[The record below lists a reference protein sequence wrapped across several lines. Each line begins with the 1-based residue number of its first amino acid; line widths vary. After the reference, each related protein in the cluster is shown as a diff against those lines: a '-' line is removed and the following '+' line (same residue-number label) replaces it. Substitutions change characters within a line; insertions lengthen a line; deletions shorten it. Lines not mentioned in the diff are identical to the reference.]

1 MEGCIWDSFKRP
13 LQGKVHL
20 GRENTFG
27 LAEGR
32 RFLAGQGYEH
42 SLKAGVT
49 VAAAGQHH
57 RSWAFLREG
66 ACCNEGWYIAGAQ
79 TNMTQKEASIDYG

>member
-1 MEGCIWDSFKRP
+1 MIWDLFTRP

-20 GRENTFG
+20 GRENTCG

-32 RFLAGQGYEH
+32 RFLAGQEYEH

-49 VAAAGQHH
+49 VVATGQCH

-66 ACCNEGWYIAGAQ
+66 LAVMRGG
-79 TNMTQKEASIDYG
+79 T

>member
-1 MEGCIWDSFKRP
+1 M
-13 LQGKVHL
+13 HL
-20 GRENTFG
+20 GRENTSG

-32 RFLAGQGYEH
+32 RFLAGQEYEH

-49 VAAAGQHH
+49 VVAAGQRH

-66 ACCNEGWYIAGAQ
+66 ACCNEGWYRAGAQ
-79 TNMTQKEASIDYG
+79 TNTSQKEASIDHG